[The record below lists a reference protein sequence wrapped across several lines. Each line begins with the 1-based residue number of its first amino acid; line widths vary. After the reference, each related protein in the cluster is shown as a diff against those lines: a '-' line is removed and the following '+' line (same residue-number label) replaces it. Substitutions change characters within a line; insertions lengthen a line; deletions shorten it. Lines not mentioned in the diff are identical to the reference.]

1 MSTDNTRLSLGSGG
15 DLISTDFL
23 TGSSPA
29 TKVQRVKVQYGA
41 EGTATDVALTTP
53 MPVTDQG
60 RIAVVATG
68 TINSSATASLT
79 CDYHGASS
87 TTGYAKSLH
96 ILVHS
101 AAATA
106 RATCAITQTDGG
118 SALTAFELFDQATA
132 AAAYPFVGLHL
143 DGIQID
149 SVVVTATEAADLEVT
164 IIAY

>member
-1 MSTDNTRLSLGSGG
+1 MATDNTRLSLGSGG
-15 DLISTDFL
+15 DLISTDLL

-29 TKVQRVKVQYGA
+29 TKVQRVKVQYGD
-41 EGTATDVALTTP
+41 EGEATDVALSTP
-53 MPVTDQG
+53 LPVTDQG

-68 TINSSATASLT
+68 TINSSSTASLT
-79 CDYHGASS
+79 CDYHGAAT

-101 AAATA
+101 AAANA

-118 SALTAFELFDQATA
+118 SPLTAFELFDQATA
-132 AAAYPFVGLHL
+132 VAAYPFVGLHL

-149 SVVVTATEAADLEVT
+149 SVVVTATQAADLEVT